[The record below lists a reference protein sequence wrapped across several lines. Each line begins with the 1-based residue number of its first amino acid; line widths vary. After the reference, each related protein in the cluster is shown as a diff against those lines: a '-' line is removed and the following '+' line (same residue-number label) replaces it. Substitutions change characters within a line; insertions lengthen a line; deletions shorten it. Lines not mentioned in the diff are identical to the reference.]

1 MKLRFL
7 LAALSAMLC
16 GAAAASDPYPFEG
29 YFALETPGKT
39 LEGCGFDILHQ
50 SRDGAF
56 SGYLLDK
63 RHWDAHRQAR
73 FVRYK
78 SGTCTFDAA
87 SAIDNCVTHTHH
99 IADVADAKPDRA
111 KVTVLGHDAVAMLTL
126 GESDSAERLPDLP
139 AFVFRRC
146 PFGAEQI
153 APRMVDSVG
162 DYSKADLAEMARTRN
177 AALAAQVLQSISE
190 TPAAVD

>member
-1 MKLRFL
+1 MKRRVF
-7 LAALSAMLC
+7 LAALSALLC
-16 GAAAASDPYPFEG
+16 GSAAASDPYPFAG
-29 YFALETPGKT
+29 YFALESPGRT

-50 SRDGAF
+50 SRDGTF

-78 SGTCTFDAA
+78 SGRCTFDAA

-99 IADVADAKPDRA
+99 LADVREAKPDRA
-111 KVTVLGHDAVAMLTL
+111 KVTVLGDDAVTMLTL
-126 GESDSAERLPDLP
+126 GEGDDAARLPDLP

-146 PFGAEQI
+146 PFSAEEI
-153 APRMVDSVG
+153 ASRLADGVD
-162 DYSKADLAEMARTRN
+162 DYSKADLAEMARARTTE
-177 AALAAQVLQSISE
+177 LAAQVLESISG
-190 TPAAVD
+190 TRGAVD